1 MNRGKNGKFIKK
13 DQIENIIPNNEEM
26 NEQESWVFS
35 LITIALKTCLGMIIR
50 LFYNSLIFIL
60 LAMIIRNIGIF
71 EFAKES
77 FGFAI
82 EILNAIKDIGNSSFK
97 PSNSTNSNGETPK
110 TGYFS

>member
-26 NEQESWVFS
+26 NEQESWIFS

-50 LFYNSLIFIL
+50 LFYNSLIFLL
-60 LAMIIRNIGIF
+60 LAMIIRKIGIL

-77 FGFAI
+77 FNFAF
-82 EILNAIKDIGNSSFK
+82 EILNAVKDIGNSSLK
-97 PSNSTNSNGETPK
+97 TSNSTNSNGEAQK
-110 TGYFS
+110 SGYFS